1 MISLE
6 DVQDMVT
13 ECLNLDDRITVEV
26 DSAIT
31 VDSFTLVWI
40 QHLLEEKHDLEIQP
54 QRSDLADFTSVRA
67 VHAYL
72 LKNFPDSVAAE

>member
-6 DVQDMVT
+6 DVHGLVN
-13 ECLNLDDRITVEV
+13 ECLNLDGGATVGV
-26 DSAIT
+26 DSDIT

-40 QHLLEEKHDLEIQP
+40 QHLLEEKYDLDFQP
-54 QRSDLADFTSVRA
+54 QRSDLVNFTSVRA

-72 LKNFPDSVAAE
+72 VEKFPDSVAVE